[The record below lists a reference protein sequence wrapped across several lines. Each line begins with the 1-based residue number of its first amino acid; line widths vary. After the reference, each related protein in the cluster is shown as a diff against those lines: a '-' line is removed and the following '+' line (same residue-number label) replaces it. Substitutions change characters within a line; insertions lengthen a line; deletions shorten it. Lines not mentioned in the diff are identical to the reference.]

1 MRLARL
7 RPLHH
12 ADDRGD
18 IILGWLTKLT
28 VVLAIAGI
36 GLFEAISIGSTMA
49 SVSDDGSYA
58 ALEASSTWDDTKN
71 LQQTYD
77 AAVTAAAEQN
87 AQDRVLVKGFTVDPD
102 GTVHLRIARTARTLL
117 LYRWSKTEPWTH
129 VVRDAQGKSV
139 GN

>member
-28 VVLAIAGI
+28 VVLAIAGL

-49 SVSDDGSYA
+49 SVADDGAYA
-58 ALEASSTWDDTKN
+58 AQEASTTWNETKN

-77 AAVTAAAEQN
+77 AAVAAAATQN
-87 AQDRVLVKGFTVDPD
+87 PQDKVLVKGFSVDPD
-102 GTVHLRIARTARTLL
+102 GTVHLRIARDASTLL
-117 LYRWSKTEPWTH
+117 LYRWSKTKPWTH
-129 VVRDAQGKSV
+129 VVRDAQGRDVS
-139 GN
+139 

>member
-7 RPLHH
+7 WPLRH

-28 VVLAIAGI
+28 VVLAIAGL

-49 SVSDDGSYA
+49 SVADDGAYA
-58 ALEASSTWDDTKN
+58 AQEASTTWNETKN

-77 AAVTAAAEQN
+77 AAVAAAATQN
-87 AQDRVLVKGFTVDPD
+87 PQDKVLVKGFSVDPD
-102 GTVHLRIARTARTLL
+102 GTVHLRIARDASTLL
-117 LYRWSKTEPWTH
+117 LYRWSKTKPWTH
-129 VVRDAQGKSV
+129 VVRDAQGRDVS
-139 GN
+139 

>member
-7 RPLHH
+7 RPLRH

-28 VVLAIAGI
+28 VVLAIAGL

-49 SVSDDGSYA
+49 SVSDDGAYA
-58 ALEASSTWDDTKN
+58 AQEASTTWNDTKN

-77 AAVTAAAEQN
+77 AAVTAAESQN
-87 AQDRVLVKGFTVDPD
+87 PQDKVLVKGFTVDPD
-102 GTVHLRIARTARTLL
+102 GTVHLRIARDASSLL
-117 LYRWSKTEPWTH
+117 LYRWSKTKPWTH
-129 VVRDAQGKSV
+129 IVRDAQGRDVS
-139 GN
+139 

>member
-49 SVSDDGSYA
+49 SVSDDGAYA
-58 ALEASSTWDDTKN
+58 AQEASTTWNDTKN

-77 AAVTAAAEQN
+77 AAVAAAATQN
-87 AQDRVLVKGFTVDPD
+87 PQDKVLVKGFTVDPD
-102 GTVHLRIARTARTLL
+102 GTVHLRIARDASSLL
-117 LYRWSKTEPWTH
+117 LYRWSKTKPWTH
-129 VVRDAQGKSV
+129 IVRDAQGRDVS
-139 GN
+139 

>member
-7 RPLHH
+7 RPLHY
-12 ADDRGD
+12 ADDRGE
-18 IILGWLTKLT
+18 IIMGWLTKLT
-28 VVLAIAGI
+28 VVLAIAGL
-36 GLFEAISIGSTMA
+36 GLFEAISIGSTIA

-58 ALEASSTWDDTKN
+58 AQEASATWDETKN
-71 LQQTYD
+71 IQQTYD
-77 AAVTAAAEQN
+77 SAVAAAATQN
-87 AQDRVLVKGFTVDPD
+87 PQDKVLVKGFTVDPD
-102 GTVHLRIARTARTLL
+102 GTVHLRIARTAKTLL